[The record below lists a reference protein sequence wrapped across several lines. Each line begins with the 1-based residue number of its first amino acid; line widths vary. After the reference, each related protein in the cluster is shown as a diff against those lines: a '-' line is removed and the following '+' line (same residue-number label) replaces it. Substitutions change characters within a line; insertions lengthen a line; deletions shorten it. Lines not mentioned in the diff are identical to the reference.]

1 MVKERT
7 GSRSRTGAITRTIG
21 RDGITNNHPHAIGG
35 HGITAYPASQ
45 GSRLDVP
52 WIVPRQHR
60 LTAFIAY
67 VTD

>member
-21 RDGITNNHPHAIGG
+21 RDGITNNHPHAIGA

-45 GSRLDVP
+45 DSRIDVV
-52 WIVPRQHR
+52 WMGRQQRR
-60 LTAFIAY
+60 LTGFTAY

>member
-1 MVKERT
+1 MTKKP
-7 GSRSRTGAITRTIG
+7 S
-21 RDGITNNHPHAIGG
+21 HAIGG

-52 WIVPRQHR
+52 WIVPQQRR
-60 LTAFIAY
+60 LTAFTAY